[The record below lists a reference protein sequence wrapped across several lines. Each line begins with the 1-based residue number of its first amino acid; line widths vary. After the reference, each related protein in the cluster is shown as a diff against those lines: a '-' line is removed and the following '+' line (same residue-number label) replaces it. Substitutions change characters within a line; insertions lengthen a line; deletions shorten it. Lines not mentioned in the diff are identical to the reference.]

1 MSFFRRRRL
10 SVRSTQPRTRA
21 AGFSLVELLVVVAVI
36 ALLIGIL
43 MPALSRA
50 RAAARSIACLNN
62 LRSFGEAVAL
72 YQHDFDGFFP
82 LSSHTAGSIT
92 NKRAW
97 LQSLET
103 YGITRP
109 TRQCPDDPFR
119 TSRLTSYA
127 TNDHFEPLVA
137 GIDFNPFSHQTL
149 PGGRTRAYTRIDLI
163 PRASRTVYAAET
175 TGEGT
180 IDHIHSVGW
189 SSASQVAA
197 ALAVTRHTGSAN
209 YLFADGRA
217 SSLRWLDLAAGFS
230 STSSFLDPETA
241 P

>member
-1 MSFFRRRRL
+1 M
-10 SVRSTQPRTRA
+10 RSTQLRTRA
-21 AGFSLVELLVVVAVI
+21 AGFSLIELLAVI
-36 ALLIGIL
+36 AIVALLIGIL
-43 MPALSRA
+43 MPALSHA

-97 LQSLET
+97 LQSLEA
-103 YGITRP
+103 YGVTKP
-109 TRQCPDDPFR
+109 SRQCPDDPHR
-119 TSRLTSYA
+119 STRLTSYA

-137 GIDFNPFSHQTL
+137 GIDFNPFTHQTL

-175 TGEGT
+175 VGGGT

-189 SSASQVAA
+189 NSASQVAA
-197 ALAVTRHTGSAN
+197 ALAVTRHSGSAN

-217 SSLRWLDLAAGFS
+217 TPMRWLDLAAGFS
-230 STSSFLDPETA
+230 SSSSFLDPQTA